1 MRKTVH
7 SAFCIHNAT
16 VIAGYA
22 RMDRSAVLVEDNAI
36 ADIFSERR
44 FAQKTFPPEVEL
56 IDAQG
61 AYLTPGFIDTH
72 IHGIGGYGTEDL
84 SADSILEMSRILPAW
99 GVTSF
104 TPTIYPMPEEDMI
117 MAIRAVVSAMG
128 REPGAEIVGV
138 HLEGPFI
145 SPAQLGVQRVE
156 FVRPVD
162 LGLMQRLWDASE
174 GNIVS
179 MTVAPELKG
188 MRELAL
194 FCIRL
199 GIVLQAGHTDASYEN
214 MIEGMQAGIRH
225 STHMFNAMSRLHHR
239 NPNAVGAVLIQP
251 DLSCEIIADGLHVH
265 PDLIRLLFRDKP
277 EGNIVLV
284 TDSLKPTKQASD
296 TPMFANDEEVYL
308 ANNLFYRASDGVIAG
323 SSLTMVEGVRNLI
336 SFGVSLESAVKMAS
350 ANPAR
355 IFGLHARGMISP
367 GYRADIVLADSEF
380 DVQMTIIGGEIKYS
394 CAAGGTTGGAAAGA

>member
-1 MRKTVH
+1 MG

-22 RMDRSAVLVEDNAI
+22 RMDRSAVLVEGNLI

-44 FAQKTFPPEVEL
+44 FAQKTFAPDVEL
-56 IDAQG
+56 IDAEG
-61 AYLTPGFIDTH
+61 AYLTPGLIDTH
-72 IHGIGGYGTEDL
+72 IHGIGGYGTEDM
-84 SADSILEMSRILPAW
+84 SADSILGMSKMLPAW

-104 TPTIYPMPEEDMI
+104 VPTIYPMPEEDML
-117 MAIRAVVSAMG
+117 RAVRAIVSAMG
-128 REPGAEIVGV
+128 REEGAEIIGV
-138 HLEGPFI
+138 HMEGPFI

-174 GNIVS
+174 GHIVS

-194 FCIRL
+194 FCNRL

-284 TDSLKPTKQASD
+284 TDSLKPTKQATD
-296 TPMFANDEEVYL
+296 APMFANEEEVYL
-308 ANNLFYRASDGVIAG
+308 TNNLFFRASDGVIAG
-323 SSLTMVEGVRNLI
+323 SSLTMIEGVRNLI
-336 SFGVSLESAVKMAS
+336 SFGVPLESAVKMAS

-355 IFGLHARGMISP
+355 IFGLHRRGMISP
-367 GYRADIVLADSEF
+367 GFQADLLLANNKFEA
-380 DVQMTIIGGEIKYS
+380 QMTIIDGIIKYRRS
-394 CAAGGTTGGAAAGA
+394 AR

>member
-1 MRKTVH
+1 MN

-16 VIAGYA
+16 VLAGYA
-22 RMDRSAVLVEDNAI
+22 RMDRSAVLVEGNFI

-44 FAQKTFPPEVEL
+44 FSQRSFSSQIEL
-56 IDAQG
+56 IDAAG
-61 AYLTPGFIDTH
+61 AYLMPGFIDTH
-72 IHGIGGYGTEDL
+72 IHGIGGYGTEDI
-84 SADSILEMSRILPAW
+84 STDSILGMSRILPSW

-104 TPTIYPMPEEDMI
+104 IPTLYPMPEELMI
-117 MAIRAVVSAMG
+117 KAIRAIVAAKG
-128 REPGAEIVGV
+128 HEKGAEIIGA

-162 LGLMQRLWDASE
+162 LSLMQRLWDASE
-174 GNIVS
+174 GQIVS

-194 FCIRL
+194 FCNRL

-284 TDSLKPTKQASD
+284 TDSLKPTKQASNS
-296 TPMFANDEEVYL
+296 PMYANDEEVYL
-308 ANNLFYRASDGVIAG
+308 SNNLFFRASDGVIAG
-323 SSLTMVEGVRNLI
+323 SALTMIEGVKNLI
-336 SFGVSLESAVKMAS
+336 QFGVPLESAVKMAS
-350 ANPAR
+350 ANPAQ
-355 IFGLHARGMISP
+355 IFGLRRYGMISP
-367 GYRADIVLADSEF
+367 GYHADLVLANNEF
-380 DVQMTIIGGEIKYS
+380 EAQMTIIHGEIKYRR
-394 CAAGGTTGGAAAGA
+394 ANA

>member
-1 MRKTVH
+1 MN

-16 VIAGYA
+16 VLAGYA
-22 RMDRSAVLVEDNAI
+22 RMDRSAVLIESNFI

-44 FAQKTFPPEVEL
+44 FAQRSFSSQIEL
-56 IDAQG
+56 IDAEG
-61 AYLTPGFIDTH
+61 AYLMPGFIDTH

-84 SADSILEMSRILPAW
+84 STESILSMSRILPNW

-104 TPTIYPMPEEDMI
+104 IPTIYPMPEELMI
-117 MAIRAVVSAMG
+117 KAIRAIVSAKG
-128 REPGAEIVGV
+128 HEEGAEIIGA

-162 LGLMQRLWDASE
+162 LGLMQRLWDASK
-174 GNIVS
+174 GHIVS

-194 FCIRL
+194 FCNRL

-265 PDLIRLLFRDKP
+265 PDLIRLLYRDKP

-284 TDSLKPTKQASD
+284 TDSLKPTKQALD
-296 TPMFANDEEVYL
+296 APMYANDEEVYFS
-308 ANNLFYRASDGVIAG
+308 NNLFFRASDGVIAG
-323 SSLTMVEGVRNLI
+323 SALTMIEGVKNLI
-336 SFGVSLESAVKMAS
+336 EFGVPLESAVKMAC

-355 IFGLHARGMISP
+355 ILGLRQHGMISP
-367 GYRADIVLADSEF
+367 GYYADLVLANNNLEA
-380 DVQMTIIGGEIKYS
+380 QMTIVHGEIKYRRPD
-394 CAAGGTTGGAAAGA
+394 A

>member
-1 MRKTVH
+1 MG

-22 RMDRSAVLVEDNAI
+22 RMDRSAVLVEGNLI

-44 FAQKTFPPEVEL
+44 FAQKTFAPDVEL
-56 IDAQG
+56 IDAEG
-61 AYLTPGFIDTH
+61 AYLTPGLIDTH
-72 IHGIGGYGTEDL
+72 IHGIGGYGTEDM
-84 SADSILEMSRILPAW
+84 SADSILGMSKMLPAW

-104 TPTIYPMPEEDMI
+104 VPTIYPMPEEDML
-117 MAIRAVVSAMG
+117 RAVRAIVSAMG
-128 REPGAEIVGV
+128 REEGAEIIGV
-138 HLEGPFI
+138 HMEGPFI

-174 GNIVS
+174 GHIVS

-194 FCIRL
+194 FCNRL

-284 TDSLKPTKQASD
+284 TDSLKPTKQATD
-296 TPMFANDEEVYL
+296 APMFANEEEVYL
-308 ANNLFYRASDGVIAG
+308 TNNLFFRASDGVIAG
-323 SSLTMVEGVRNLI
+323 SSLTMIEGVRNLI
-336 SFGVSLESAVKMAS
+336 SFGVPLESAVKMAS

-355 IFGLHARGMISP
+355 IFGLRRRGMISP
-367 GYRADIVLADSEF
+367 GFQADLLLANNKFEA
-380 DVQMTIIGGEIKYS
+380 QMTIIDGIIKYRRS
-394 CAAGGTTGGAAAGA
+394 AR

>member
-1 MRKTVH
+1 MA
-7 SAFCIHNAT
+7 SSLCIHNAT

-22 RMDRSAVLVEDNAI
+22 RMDRSAVLVEGTDI

-44 FAQKTFPPEVEL
+44 FSQKTFGPEVRL
-56 IDAQG
+56 IDAGG
-61 AYLTPGFIDTH
+61 AYLFPGLIDSH
-72 IHGIGGYGTEDL
+72 IHGIGGHGTEDMR
-84 SADSILEMSRILPAW
+84 ADSILQMSRILPQW
-99 GVTSF
+99 GVTAF
-104 TPTIYPMPEEDMI
+104 IPTIYPMAEDDMTR
-117 MAIRAVVSAMG
+117 AIRAVVEAMG
-128 REPGAEIVGV
+128 QEEGAEIVGV
-138 HLEGPFI
+138 HMEGPFI
-145 SPAQLGVQRVE
+145 SPGMLGVQRME
-156 FVRPVD
+156 FVQPVD

-174 GNIVS
+174 GHIVS

-194 FCIRL
+194 FCNRL

-225 STHMFNAMSRLHHR
+225 ATHMFNAMSRLHHR

-284 TDSLKPTKQASD
+284 TDSLRPTKQ
-296 TPMFANDEEVYL
+296 TMPGPLIANDEEVYFS
-308 ANNLFYRASDGVIAG
+308 NNLFFRASDGVIAG
-323 SSLTMVEGVRNLI
+323 SSLTMIEGVKNLVE
-336 SFGVSLESAVKMAS
+336 FGVPLESAIKMAS

-355 IFGLHARGMISP
+355 IFGLRGRGMISP
-367 GYRADIVLADSEF
+367 GFKASMVLASRDFE
-380 DVQMTIIGGEIKYS
+380 VQMTAVDGRIVYPREE
-394 CAAGGTTGGAAAGA
+394 A